1 MTKNKLAKK
10 VLTAVAALALALSVL
25 FGGTS
30 AFEAQA
36 STAPGSNMI
45 VADGGGSPPPCSC

>member
-10 VLTAVAALALALSVL
+10 VLTVVAALALALSVL